1 MEQHN
6 KNPYFGF
13 TQETLRYAL
22 THDSKSHYLFDQLM
36 SLSLLIRA
44 GKGQIIKTK
53 RFLNE
58 SVSIIKYCKL
68 LRSYNLPN
76 PYDDHN
82 IDLNE
87 IRKAIKE
94 YTKELHMHQKD
105 LRKIYAKHNEMV
117 KDLKKAVNTYL
128 SDNGCPEIKHVRQA
142 ELKDVGDIEG
152 LPQIKEE
159 RSLTTINLSR
169 VGVLTL
175 IKKLTD
181 EIKAKPNCNKFTIT
195 LKTGVTKG

>member
-22 THDSKSHYLFDQLM
+22 THDSKSNYIFDQMM

-58 SVSIIKYCKL
+58 AVVALKHYKL
-68 LRSYNLPN
+68 LCAYNLPN
-76 PYDDHN
+76 PVEEPSVY
-82 IDLNE
+82 LTSV
-87 IRKAIKE
+87 RTAIKE
-94 YTKELHMHQKD
+94 YTDELHMHQKD

-128 SDNGCPEIKHVRQA
+128 SDNGCPEIKHVSQT
-142 ELKDVGDIEG
+142 EMKDVGDIEG
-152 LPQIKEE
+152 IPQIKEE
-159 RSLTTINLSR
+159 RSLTTIHLSR
-169 VGVLTL
+169 IGALTL
-175 IKKLTD
+175 IKKLSE

>member
-22 THDSKSHYLFDQLM
+22 THDSKSNYIFDQMM

-44 GKGQIIKTK
+44 GKGQIVKTK

-58 SVSIIKYCKL
+58 AVTIVKYCKL

-76 PYDDHN
+76 PYDEHGV
-82 IDLNE
+82 DLNE
-87 IRKAIKE
+87 VRKAIKE
-94 YTKELHMHQKD
+94 YTDELHMHQKD
-105 LRKIYAKHNEMV
+105 LRKIYARHNEMV

-128 SDNGCPEIKHVRQA
+128 SDNGF
-142 ELKDVGDIEG
+142 
-152 LPQIKEE
+152 PQIKEE
-159 RSLTTINLSR
+159 RSLTTIHLSR
-169 VGVLTL
+169 IGALTL

>member
-1 MEQHN
+1 MEN
-6 KNPYFGF
+6 TKKLPFGF
-13 TQETLRYAL
+13 EPVVLQAAITRDTEAHNLYET
-22 THDSKSHYLFDQLM
+22 LM
-36 SLSLLIRA
+36 SLSLLIRG

-58 SVSIIKYCKL
+58 AVVAKKYCKL

-76 PYDDHN
+76 PIDDHAGSYASVC
-82 IDLNE
+82 E
-87 IRKAIKE
+87 AIKE
-94 YTKELHMHQKD
+94 YTKELHVHQND
-105 LRKIYAKHNEMV
+105 LRKIYVAHNKTVEEF
-117 KDLKKAVNTYL
+117 KKVVEKFARTCAIRHNPV
-128 SDNGCPEIKHVRQA
+128 S
-142 ELKDVGDIEG
+142 LKDVGDIEG
-152 LPQIKEE
+152 LPKIKEE
-159 RSLTTINLSR
+159 QTLTSLNLSR

>member
-1 MEQHN
+1 MEN
-6 KNPYFGF
+6 TKKLPFGF
-13 TQETLRYAL
+13 EPVVLQAAITRDTEAHNLYET
-22 THDSKSHYLFDQLM
+22 LM
-36 SLSLLIRA
+36 SLSLLIRG

-58 SVSIIKYCKL
+58 AVVAKKYCKL

-76 PYDDHN
+76 PIDDHAGSYASVC
-82 IDLNE
+82 E
-87 IRKAIKE
+87 AIKE

-105 LRKIYAKHNEMV
+105 LKKIYVAHNKTVEEF
-117 KDLKKAVNTYL
+117 KKVVEKFARTCAIRHNPV
-128 SDNGCPEIKHVRQA
+128 S
-142 ELKDVGDIEG
+142 LKDVGDIEG
-152 LPQIKEE
+152 LPKIKEE
-159 RSLTTINLSR
+159 QPLTTVNLSR